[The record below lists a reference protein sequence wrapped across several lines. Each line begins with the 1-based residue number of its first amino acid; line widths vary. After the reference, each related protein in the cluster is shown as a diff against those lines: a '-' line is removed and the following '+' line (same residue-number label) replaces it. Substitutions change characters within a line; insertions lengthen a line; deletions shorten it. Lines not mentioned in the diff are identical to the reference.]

1 MVTQAFV
8 VDSSSVNLWRINVTN
23 PIGLIGVLPSGLTSP
38 SGIALDTN
46 GDALVVDASGSEL
59 WRINVASP
67 SSTAGTYGL
76 IGTLPTGLTS
86 PTGIVLDSNGDALV
100 VDFTGSELWR
110 INVASPNDETG
121 VYGLIGSL
129 PSGLGSPH
137 GITLDTNGDALVL
150 DNSGDELWRINV
162 ATPNDETG
170 DYGLIGTLPS
180 GLTDPRGITLNSS
193 GDVFVLDN
201 SGDELWR
208 INVADP
214 DDETGVYG
222 DIGSLPTGLGVA
234 SGIAIDSDSDAL
246 VVDAS
251 GTELWRINVVGN
263 LIGDFPTLLGSS
275 QGITL
280 DANGDALVVDTD
292 GDELWRV
299 NVANPADTTGVYGL
313 IGTLPAGLTTP
324 LGIAIDSG
332 GDALI
337 VDASG
342 SELWRINVASPS
354 STTGGYGLIGTFPS
368 GLTIPLGIAIDANGD
383 ALVVDTSGEEL
394 WRINVANPND
404 ETGNY
409 GNIGTLPSG
418 LTGPTG
424 ITLDSNGDALVVNTS
439 GDDIWRINVANPSD
453 TTGVYG
459 IISALPTGL
468 TSPGG
473 IAFLRPFP
481 PVPPAI
487 QDAIITD
494 DTGDELWRVNIFSPS
509 DATGPFGLI
518 GDLPSGLTAPLGIA
532 IDNNGDAL
540 VIDNSGDELWRVN
553 VLNSTDTSGNYGLI
567 GSLPTGLD
575 NPLGIAV
582 AANGDAIIVD
592 SVGDDLWRVNVASP
606 SSTAGDYGRIGSLP
620 AMLSSPQGM
629 ALDANGDALVVDF
642 VGSELWR
649 INVTTPNDETG
660 IYGDIGTLPSGLT
673 GPTGIAIDSGGD
685 ALIVDALGDDIWR
698 VNVANPSDTTGDYG
712 LIGTLPAG
720 LTTPNGISLVDRVT
734 IDIEGAASFGTPA
747 TNANLTVLR
756 MMNLTA
762 GATFGSPSG
771 NAVLSLTTAVDV
783 NIGGT
788 ATFGTFTASAT
799 ATKEEDITN
808 VNLGGQASFGS
819 FAAAG
824 TLTTETTTVTPHSQT
839 VTGLGIFDTSSSRW
853 FLNSFQLATEPWR
866 IDDELLADPSV
877 ATYFSN
883 IVIFDDG
890 RVQLRLDDAPLN
902 VFGDDPGPEF
912 SNAFENDGTTVLTS
926 TGGGSTITLTL
937 TGITDTTEPY
947 VWTPTNSQ
955 EVIDFF
961 TASVAQGTDI
971 TSSVRFAIGE
981 TAATNLDIAG
991 AATFGSPSSTG
1002 ALTTRTGLMLS
1013 DFDTTGLVPDAL
1025 ALITAGPPPSMF
1037 GRSPRPSDGMIQD
1050 GEIDISSMDEPITW
1064 LRFRDAGTGAGGARI
1079 SLNDDGPLEQS
1090 GYFGTG
1096 GNGLDLTV
1104 WVQTADGNISFPVM
1118 GSVAGSGGNYVIFN
1132 VPAADQAFVAGI
1144 TEGQSFI
1151 FALTRPATELA
1162 ITGAATFGSPSTEAT
1177 LTLVPIVNIDLVASP
1192 TFGSFTSTGTLGL
1205 VGITDVSIAGAASFG
1220 DPTTTGT
1227 VVTSITLLLAEFNA
1241 NGRETD
1247 VLGLILS
1254 GPPPIIYGISPRTIG
1269 GMLVDGEMGLSPS
1282 NEPITWLRFRDSG
1295 SAAGGERISLNDNGA
1310 LHQRDYFLDNDP
1322 PGGDLLVWVQTL
1334 GGVISFP
1341 VAGNVQNAGNNYVL
1355 LTVPAEH
1362 QAFVAGIAEND
1373 RLIFA
1378 LARRTAFEPAS
1389 VLFGIFSTAATVTK
1403 VEIVNID
1410 LVGEASF
1417 ATQVST
1423 AALTVL
1429 PIVGVELVGAATMG
1443 SPSAAATLTKT
1454 AIIDVGVSGTASFG
1468 DFVAV
1473 ATLSLLQPVPVD
1485 LTAASS
1491 FGTPSAAA
1499 TLGILIPTNVEIGGS
1514 ATFGTS
1520 SSSATINIRS
1530 PTDVGITGTAAF
1542 GTPAATATLNI
1553 LQPVGVGLI
1562 GTASFGA
1569 ATATA
1574 TLDILPVGTVSV
1586 AGSASFGAFTS
1597 TGTLTTLPIVTI
1609 DHTATAT
1616 FGNPSSS
1623 ATLTLVPIVTIN
1635 HTAEA
1640 AFGLPSAM
1648 AILGVLGPGDVEI
1661 AGAGTFGV
1669 PTASATLNIL
1679 PAMFVNVVGDAAFG
1693 LPASSGTL
1701 NKSLDPTA
1709 VELAGGPTF
1718 GNMAASATLGVTQ
1731 PVGIPIAGNNPSFG
1745 NPAASA
1751 VLSVITAVDVD
1762 IDGTAAFGTPSSN
1775 AVLSILTPGMSN
1787 IAGTATFGT
1796 PSSVG
1801 TLAVLAPVD
1810 VLIAETA
1817 AFGSPASTGSVT
1829 KLSVVDVPID
1839 GNAAFGSPA
1848 SAAALTK
1855 LGIVPRDI
1863 TGAANFG
1870 LTTADATLEILE
1882 RQHIDLAG
1890 VAAFGDMAAS
1900 GVVNVIQ
1907 VINVTIAAGPVTF
1920 GAPSS
1925 SAILAEASRPLPTQT
1940 QMIGDGTRDGTSNW
1954 DDINLLVD
1962 PALVPGGGTA
1972 YLRTLEIG
1980 VATHSVR
1987 MRFAPDTE
1995 TLPELHDTNLI
2006 AAWEEYFTAI
2016 TIEAGDLILIL
2027 AGPENL
2033 INEFRDIDGEVY
2045 FWTPPASSGVRGW
2058 VDAYRTLPDSV
2069 RAATTLSLDSGI
2081 QFVNVDIAAAGT
2093 FGAASTSAT
2102 IGKLQPVDL
2111 DISAAAVTFGSP
2123 TSRGTLEFFIQSLDL
2138 TGTGT
2143 FDLFVASAVLNAI
2156 PPVDV
2161 SLTARDATFG
2171 SPASTALLEISTE
2184 TLVEVTGN
2192 VTFGTP
2198 SFRLILGK
2206 TFAPADVSLVVSPP
2220 AFGRFI
2226 GHALLGV
2233 NQGQPTELT
2242 TASTFGTPS
2251 SLLILNKVMVVLS
2264 QVTGISPFPTPTTI
2278 YLTWTPVDAAER
2290 YVVKWRSS
2298 NEEDFDLRN
2307 QIITTTVDVTLRG
2320 LQETTNYFVQIQ
2332 ALHEHLSP
2340 GLSSDILTVATTDST
2355 LDLLIEQWRKAPRF
2369 STLTSELLGLIDEQ
2383 LVQPVNQMSVLRKI
2397 DDAYGVWLD
2406 YIGGWLDQPRL
2417 QVTVPDTEPRFG
2429 LEIPNHYMIN
2439 GGNPSTLG
2447 MFHAITNGSLSLISG
2462 ETATGIDLSGVGSLA
2477 NVASEIQ
2484 TVLRNAASQTY
2495 GDEIAVTYDAA
2506 ANRLEVVGPSTSSGN
2521 AVRLNNPAATYALL
2535 VLGIVGSN
2543 RYTSSGVGS
2552 LADGSLVVSG
2562 NANVGDIT
2570 INDIEYNII
2579 SNTTGH
2585 ITMRSTGGTWTSWVA
2600 EADFAGHFLAIR
2612 LGDTSGNY
2620 GLIGTLPTGLDSP
2633 LGIAVAANGDA
2644 IIVDSVGDDLWRINV
2659 ASPDDETG
2667 VYGVIGTLPSGLS
2680 GPTGI
2685 AIDSG
2690 GDAIIVDA
2698 SGRELWRIN
2707 VANPSD
2713 TTGVYGLIGDLPSGM
2728 TGPNGITLDSSG
2740 DALIVDVS
2748 NRELWR
2754 INVATPGDETGIYG
2768 YIGTLPSGLAGPTG
2782 ITLDASGDALI
2793 VDALDDDIWRINVA
2807 NPPDTTGVYGLI
2819 GTLPS
2824 GLTGPQGMALD
2835 ANGDALVVDSS
2846 GDDLWRINVANP
2858 SSTASTIE
2866 VPLAFA
2872 NRDSVGSNFITWNVT
2887 GTTKTAFDNIVA
2899 GDQMT
2904 LTVSSPLV
2912 RALGWDIGEYE
2923 VDASD
2928 RTTGFDQAV
2937 FATIVLALSAREP
2950 IGDLWYQYILHLRN
2964 GYLQTD
2970 GTVPDLTGIV
2980 DGVFP
2985 GARYVDNRDMT
2996 ADLVLPGIDP
3006 ALLQVLRDGNI
3017 FQSPPGVSLTI
3028 TN

>member
-1 MVTQAFV
+1 MWT
-8 VDSSSVNLWRINVTN
+8 
-23 PIGLIGVLPSGLTSP
+23 
-38 SGIALDTN
+38 
-46 GDALVVDASGSEL
+46 
-59 WRINVASP
+59 
-67 SSTAGTYGL
+67 TAATTYGES
-76 IGTLPTGLTS
+76 TS
-86 PTGIVLDSNGDALV
+86 
-100 VDFTGSELWR
+100 
-110 INVASPNDETG
+110 ASPNDETG
-121 VYGLIGSL
+121 VYGLIGL
-129 PSGLGSPH
+129 
-137 GITLDTNGDALVL
+137 
-150 DNSGDELWRINV
+150 
-162 ATPNDETG
+162 
-170 DYGLIGTLPS
+170 LPS
-180 GLTDPRGITLNSS
+180 GLTSPL
-193 GDVFVLDN
+193 
-201 SGDELWR
+201 
-208 INVADP
+208 
-214 DDETGVYG
+214 
-222 DIGSLPTGLGVA
+222 
-234 SGIAIDSDSDAL
+234 GIAIDS
-246 VVDAS
+246 
-251 GTELWRINVVGN
+251 
-263 LIGDFPTLLGSS
+263 
-275 QGITL
+275 
-280 DANGDALVVDTD
+280 NGDALVVDS
-292 GDELWRV
+292 
-299 NVANPADTTGVYGL
+299 
-313 IGTLPAGLTTP
+313 
-324 LGIAIDSG
+324 SG
-332 GDALI
+332 R
-337 VDASG
+337 
-342 SELWRINVASPS
+342 ELWRINVASPS
-354 STTGGYGLIGTFPS
+354 ST
-368 GLTIPLGIAIDANGD
+368 
-383 ALVVDTSGEEL
+383 
-394 WRINVANPND
+394 
-404 ETGNY
+404 
-409 GNIGTLPSG
+409 
-418 LTGPTG
+418 
-424 ITLDSNGDALVVNTS
+424 
-439 GDDIWRINVANPSD
+439 
-453 TTGVYG
+453 
-459 IISALPTGL
+459 
-468 TSPGG
+468 
-473 IAFLRPFP
+473 
-481 PVPPAI
+481 
-487 QDAIITD
+487 
-494 DTGDELWRVNIFSPS
+494 
-509 DATGPFGLI
+509 
-518 GDLPSGLTAPLGIA
+518 
-532 IDNNGDAL
+532 
-540 VIDNSGDELWRVN
+540 
-553 VLNSTDTSGNYGLI
+553 YGLI

-606 SSTAGDYGRIGSLP
+606 SSTTGGYGRIGSLP

-660 IYGDIGTLPSGLT
+660 VYGDIGTLPSGLT
-673 GPTGIAIDSGGD
+673 GPTGITIDSGGD
-685 ALIVDALGDDIWR
+685 ALVVDALGDDIWR

-720 LTTPNGISLVDRVT
+720 LTTPNGISLVDRAT
-734 IDIEGAASFGTPA
+734 IDIEGAASLGTPA

-762 GATFGSPSG
+762 GATFGSPAG
-771 NAVLSLTTAVDV
+771 NAVLSVTTAVDVNIGGTATFGSPSSSAVLSLTTAVDV

-788 ATFGTFTASAT
+788 ATFGTFTAAAT
-799 ATKEEDITN
+799 VTKEEDITN
-808 VNLGGQASFGS
+808 VNLVGQASFGS

-866 IDDELLADPSV
+866 IDDELLADPSI

-926 TGGGSTITLTL
+926 TSGGSTITLTL

-981 TAATNLDIAG
+981 TAATDLDIAG

-1013 DFDTTGLVPDAL
+1013 DFDITGLAPDAL

-1037 GRSPRPSDGMIQD
+1037 GRGGRPNDGMLVD

-1064 LRFRDAGTGAGGARI
+1064 LRFRGDGTAEGGERI

-1096 GNGLDLTV
+1096 GDGLDLTV

-1162 ITGAATFGSPSTEAT
+1162 ITGAATFGSPSTEGT
-1177 LTLVPIVNIDLVASP
+1177 LTLVSIVNIDLVASP
-1192 TFGSFTSTGTLGL
+1192 TFGSFSSTGTLGL

-1220 DPTTTGT
+1220 DPATTGT

-1254 GPPPIIYGISPRTIG
+1254 GPPPIIYGISPRTVG
-1269 GMLVDGEMGLSPS
+1269 GMLVDGEMGLAEI
-1282 NEPITWLRFRDSG
+1282 NDPITWLRFRGDG
-1295 SAAGGERISLNDNGA
+1295 TAEGGERISLNDNGA
-1310 LHQRDYFLDNDP
+1310 LHMRDYFLDNDP

-1341 VAGNVQNAGNNYVL
+1341 IAGNVQNAGNNYVL
-1355 LTVPAEH
+1355 LNVPAEH

-1378 LARRTAFEPAS
+1378 LARRTAFE
-1389 VLFGIFSTAATVTK
+1389 LGT
-1403 VEIVNID
+1403 
-1410 LVGEASF
+1410 
-1417 ATQVST
+1417 
-1423 AALTVL
+1423 
-1429 PIVGVELVGAATMG
+1429 ATMG

-1542 GTPAATATLNI
+1542 GTPAATATLGI
-1553 LQPVGVGLI
+1553 LQPVDVGLI

-1569 ATATA
+1569 ATAAA

-1586 AGSASFGAFTS
+1586 AGSASFGASTS

-1609 DHTATAT
+1609 DHTATAA

-1648 AILGVLGPGDVEI
+1648 AILGVLGPGDVGI

-1669 PTASATLNIL
+1669 PAATATLIIL
-1679 PAMFVNVVGDAAFG
+1679 PAVFVNVVGDATFG

-1731 PVGIPIAGNNPSFG
+1731 PVGIPITGNNPSFG
-1745 NPAASA
+1745 NPAVSA

-1762 IDGTAAFGTPSSN
+1762 IGGTAAFGTPSSN
-1775 AVLSILTPGMSN
+1775 AVLNILTPGMSN

-1839 GNAAFGSPA
+1839 GNAAFGIPA

-1870 LTTADATLEILE
+1870 LPTADATLEILE
-1882 RQHIDLAG
+1882 RQHIDLSG
-1890 VAAFGDMAAS
+1890 VAAFGDAAAS

-2093 FGAASTSAT
+2093 FGAASTNAT

-2111 DISAAAVTFGSP
+2111 DISAAASTFGSP

-2143 FDLFVASAVLNAI
+2143 FDLFVASATLNAI

-2184 TLVEVTGN
+2184 ILVELTGSA
-2192 VTFGTP
+2192 TFGTP

-2206 TFAPADVSLVVSPP
+2206 TFAPTDVSLVVPPP

-2332 ALHEHLSP
+2332 ALHEHLAP
-2340 GLSSDILTVATTDST
+2340 GLFSDILAVATTDST

-2484 TVLRNAASQTY
+2484 TALRNAASQTY

-2535 VLGIVGSN
+2535 VLSIVGSN

-2552 LADGSLVVSG
+2552 LVDGSLVVSG

-2585 ITMRSTGGTWTSWVA
+2585 ITMRSTGGAWTSWVA

-2754 INVATPGDETGIYG
+2754 INVATPGDETGTYG
-2768 YIGTLPSGLAGPTG
+2768 LIGNLPSGLTGPTG
-2782 ITLDASGDALI
+2782 ITLDASGD
-2793 VDALDDDIWRINVA
+2793 V
-2807 NPPDTTGVYGLI
+2807 
-2819 GTLPS
+2819 
-2824 GLTGPQGMALD
+2824 
-2835 ANGDALVVDSS
+2835 LVVDTS
-2846 GDDLWRINVANP
+2846 GDKLM
-2858 SSTASTIE
+2858 ASQ
-2866 VPLAFA
+2866 
-2872 NRDSVGSNFITWNVT
+2872 RR
-2887 GTTKTAFDNIVA
+2887 
-2899 GDQMT
+2899 Q
-2904 LTVSSPLV
+2904 
-2912 RALGWDIGEYE
+2912 
-2923 VDASD
+2923 
-2928 RTTGFDQAV
+2928 
-2937 FATIVLALSAREP
+2937 P
-2950 IGDLWYQYILHLRN
+2950 IGHYGGLRPSRN
-2964 GYLQTD
+2964 T
-2970 GTVPDLTGIV
+2970 
-2980 DGVFP
+2980 
-2985 GARYVDNRDMT
+2985 
-2996 ADLVLPGIDP
+2996 
-3006 ALLQVLRDGNI
+3006 
-3017 FQSPPGVSLTI
+3017 S
-3028 TN
+3028 